1 MHGVEKSDPPVVAAN
16 PANKAAVAAAEPGER
31 RGGAEENADP
41 QSTVRTQS
49 RAAVSQAR
57 ARIRG
62 AITRN
67 RKEKLTALL
76 HHVDVDVLRAGFL
89 SLRRAAA
96 PGVDGMTWER
106 YAEDLE
112 ANLADLHAR
121 VHAGAYRALPSR
133 RRYIPKADGRQRPL
147 GIAALEDKIVQ
158 AAVVMLLTPV
168 FEAEFLGFSYGFRP
182 GRGPHDA
189 RDALAAGIARKRISW
204 VLDADIRSFFDTI
217 SHDWLVRFVEHRIG
231 DRRIIR
237 LLRKWLQAGVLED
250 GRVIETVAGTPQG
263 ASATPPTTLQSSF
276 AARVRGS
283 RVGGGRSDPE
293 DDVDAVA
300 VDLDAL
306 DQGPDQVALERPVDL
321 GHPSPHPLREVL
333 EPADDQ
339 RQGRPQGGLVPQ
351 GRGPLF
357 PARDPLPE
365 AGDARLE
372 LGLVDQAFGVAVDE
386 PRRGAAQLRDLGL
399 DLAELRTAAP
409 APPRLLKAPLVLGR
423 DRGRPPQ
430 QPLALA
436 PDRLVEPVGA
446 HLRVRAHPLAAEA
459 VGVAAA
465 AAVVG
470 VGAPLA
476 LRGRRADR
484 LAVVGVPALP
494 ADEQA
499 LQQVVLATGALPVAP
514 PVLLELLPGGLEQP
528 ALDQRRNRHA
538 EPFGRRHVVDP
549 VGAAGLL
556 AAAPHRPQPD
566 RPRPDPGLAEGGRPG
581 VGGVPENAPH
591 RRPVPG
597 ALAAPGRVALRLQ
610 APADLADADAVTAD
624 PAEDQADDR
633 GLLLVDLVAR
643 APAAVPLADVAVA
656 VGRPRQDADR
666 ALARRVPLAASAA
679 LEDLG
684 PLVLGHH
691 ALDLEQQV
699 VLRREADRPV
709 EEDDLDPGA
718 AQLVDQEDLVGV
730 AARQPVGRVDVD
742 TIERAGG
749 GRVAQALEGRADER
763 GPAVALVDE
772 AVLGR
777 DAQPIP
783 RQARVE
789 GGELARDG
797 LVGRL
802 LVGRYAGV
810 DGGVRWLHVYRPLTD
825 VAWRDGASRGSPP
838 PDRGAMRPSRTGS
851 RRSKA
856 SAMLCLPSRV
866 TSWLTRTSRSGAL
879 RGLGGS
885 TSRFPLTERPARR
898 QRCAP
903 EPVAVL
909 RPQPLASDRHR
920 GIEREFGKVV
930 GGVVSPILANI
941 YLHELDLLMHK
952 WV

>member
-1 MHGVEKSDPPVVAAN
+1 M
-16 PANKAAVAAAEPGER
+16 
-31 RGGAEENADP
+31 
-41 QSTVRTQS
+41 
-49 RAAVSQAR
+49 
-57 ARIRG
+57 
-62 AITRN
+62 
-67 RKEKLTALL
+67 
-76 HHVDVDVLRAGFL
+76 
-89 SLRRAAA
+89 
-96 PGVDGMTWER
+96 
-106 YAEDLE
+106 
-112 ANLADLHAR
+112 LASS
-121 VHAGAYRALPSR
+121 G
-133 RRYIPKADGRQRPL
+133 
-147 GIAALEDKIVQ
+147 
-158 AAVVMLLTPV
+158 
-168 FEAEFLGFSYGFRP
+168 
-182 GRGPHDA
+182 
-189 RDALAAGIARKRISW
+189 LAA
-204 VLDADIRSFFDTI
+204 
-217 SHDWLVRFVEHRIG
+217 
-231 DRRIIR
+231 
-237 LLRKWLQAGVLED
+237 
-250 GRVIETVAGTPQG
+250 
-263 ASATPPTTLQSSF
+263 PPTTLQSSF
-276 AARVRGS
+276 AARVGRS

-306 DQGPDQVALERPVDL
+306 DQGPDQVTLERPVDL
-321 GHPSPHPLREVL
+321 GHPSPNPLREVL

-339 RQGRPQGGLVPQ
+339 RQGRPQDGLVPQ
-351 GRGPLF
+351 GRGPLL
-357 PARDPLPE
+357 PARDPLPQ

-372 LGLVDQAFGVAVDE
+372 LGLVDQAVGVAVDE
-386 PRRGAAQLRDLGL
+386 PPRGAAQLRALGL
-399 DLAELRTAAP
+399 DIAELRTAAP
-409 APPRLLKAPLVLGR
+409 APPCLVEAPLVLGR
-423 DRGRPPQ
+423 DPGRVPQ
-430 QPLALA
+430 QPLDLA
-436 PDRLVEPVGA
+436 PDRPVEPVGA

-476 LRGRRADR
+476 LRRRRADR

-494 ADEQA
+494 ADEQP
-499 LQQVVLATGALPVAP
+499 LQQVALATGAPPVAP

-528 ALDQRRNRHA
+528 AVDQRRDRHA

-581 VGGVPENAPH
+581 VGGVPEDAPH

-610 APADLADADAVTAD
+610 APTDLADADAVTAD
-624 PAEDQADDR
+624 PAEDQPDDP

-656 VGRPRQDADR
+656 VGRPREDADR

-679 LEDLG
+679 FEDLG

-718 AQLVDQEDLVGV
+718 AQLVHQEDLVGV

-742 TIERAGG
+742 AIERAGG

-772 AVLGR
+772 AMLGR
-777 DAQPIP
+777 DAQPLP
-783 RQARVE
+783 RQARLE

-802 LVGRYAGV
+802 LVGRDAGV

-825 VAWRDGASRGSPP
+825 VAWRDGTSRRSLP
-838 PDRGAMRPSRTGS
+838 PDRGAMRRSRTGS

-856 SAMLCLPSRV
+856 SAMHRLPSRE
-866 TSWLTRTSRSGAL
+866 TSWLTRTSRSVSLRAIGA
-879 RGLGGS
+879 S
-885 TSRFPLTERPARR
+885 TSRLPRTERPARR
-898 QRCAP
+898 QRCTP

-909 RPQPLASDRHR
+909 RPQSLARNRHR

-930 GGVVSPILANI
+930 GGAVDAPCGVPATVSITRPSSSTPACSHFRSRRMILRSPIRCSTNRVSQSWLIVSKNDRRSASRIQLILFLAIPAASASSASCWPRPGRNP
-941 YLHELDLLMHK
+941 
-952 WV
+952 